1 VKRDRWNGAIIAGGF
16 AAGVVAVLLITWP
29 ARAEDPRKEYLH
41 LQATEF
47 CATVKKP
54 PEAIAEALNNAV
66 KQDPK
71 TWMPAIVW
79 WNAIAERYNELK
91 CGDV

>member
-1 VKRDRWNGAIIAGGF
+1 MLRIA
-16 AAGVVAVLLITWP
+16 ALCAVMALIVAHT
-29 ARAEDPRKEYLH
+29 AYAQDDPRKEYLR

-47 CATVKKP
+47 CATVKRP
-54 PEAIAEALNNAV
+54 PDTIAEALNNAV

-91 CGDV
+91 CGST

>member
-1 VKRDRWNGAIIAGGF
+1 MLRIAALC
-16 AAGVVAVLLITWP
+16 AASALM
-29 ARAEDPRKEYLH
+29 AAHSASAEDQRKEYLR

-47 CATVKKP
+47 CASVKKP
-54 PEAIAEALNNAV
+54 PDVIAEALNNAV

-91 CGDV
+91 CGST

>member
-1 VKRDRWNGAIIAGGF
+1 VKTVIVLFVVVLVLGSAIS
-16 AAGVVAVLLITWP
+16 AARG
-29 ARAEDPRKEYLH
+29 EDPRKEYLR

-47 CATVKKP
+47 CATVKRP
-54 PEAIAEALNNAV
+54 PDTIAEALNNAV

-91 CGDV
+91 CGST